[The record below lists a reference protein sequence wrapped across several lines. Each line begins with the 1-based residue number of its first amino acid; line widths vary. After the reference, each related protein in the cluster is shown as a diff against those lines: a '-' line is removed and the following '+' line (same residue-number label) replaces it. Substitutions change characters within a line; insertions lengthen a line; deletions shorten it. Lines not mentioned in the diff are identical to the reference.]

1 MLWPGEGLQQPVE
14 VQECVRC
21 AAWGRRKYEDQEIVL
36 VNFQKWKKCYKNYG
50 RVKGYPSPSR
60 VQILSFALQIQQLLI
75 YFDMLLHN
83 PYTLHLTNYFLHP
96 KRQLCS
102 TLSRS
107 WCNGIQPGEQEK
119 VCTFILINCV
129 PHTMDKS
136 YTFTIS
142 TS

>member
-21 AAWGRRKYEDQEIVL
+21 AAWERRKYEDWEIVL
-36 VNFQKWKKCYKNYG
+36 VNFQKWKKFYKNYG
-50 RVKGYPSPSR
+50 RVKGYPSSSR
-60 VQILSFALQIQQLLI
+60 VQILSFALQIQQFLI

-83 PYTLHLTNYFLHP
+83 PYPLHLTNYFLHP

-102 TLSRS
+102 TLSHS
-107 WCNGIQPGEQEK
+107 WCNGIQPSEQEK

-136 YTFTIS
+136 CTFTIS